1 MTELEIWAKWESQ
14 IVNGLYPLR
23 RFMGRSNH
31 SVVFQTEFKGQP
43 AAIKLLP
50 EDPSSAD
57 AQLALWT
64 RISGL
69 SHPNLMRILDS
80 GRCKLGG
87 HPFLFVVMDYAEQT
101 LAQILP
107 QRALTLDETRELLKP
122 TLAALAYLH
131 RKHLVQAQLTPPNF
145 LVVADQLKLAS
156 DTIRAAGD
164 RVLPDRKH
172 TLYDAPETRAG
183 TIETAADVWGL
194 GVTLVE
200 TLTQRPPAW
209 NAERGGEVKLPPNLP
224 EDFAGALRRCLD
236 INAAVRPTIQ
246 GLLADFTRVTEPVA
260 MPDPMYT
267 EAAAP
272 PEGPESTESEPAAF
286 GSAHPVEPTLS
297 VEPIQTAEPVLTE
310 APVMSAESAPSMRT
324 DLKPAARRASPAE
337 WRPSMR
343 WFGAAAAVLLG
354 LIVVVWFA
362 RHHRSGG
369 NAAATPMV
377 VQSAAKPMA
386 AAIAPLTAA
395 VAPASAATHQ
405 EIPTLSRA
413 ARNSLR
419 GEIKVAVRVT
429 VDKSG
434 SVVGEKLET
443 RGPSRYFAR
452 IAADAAK
459 QWRFVPADTP
469 AVRQYLLQFEFTRAG
484 ATAQLLNSPAS

>member
-31 SVVFQTEFKGQP
+31 SVVFQTEFKGQK

-50 EDPSSAD
+50 EDPSGAD

-64 RISGL
+64 RASGL

-107 QRALTLDETRELLKP
+107 HRALTLDETRELLKP

-164 RVLPDRKH
+164 RMLPDRKS

-200 TLTQRPPAW
+200 TLTQHPPAW

-224 EDFAGALRRCLD
+224 DDFASALRRCLD
-236 INAAVRPTIQ
+236 VNAAVRPTVQ
-246 GLLADFTRVTEPVA
+246 GLLADFTRVTEPMA
-260 MPDPMYT
+260 MPDPMYA
-267 EAAAP
+267 EAAAS
-272 PEGPESTESEPAAF
+272 PEASDSTESEPAAF
-286 GSAHPVEPTLS
+286 GSAHPVEPVLP
-297 VEPIQTAEPVLTE
+297 VEAIPTAEPVLADT
-310 APVMSAESAPSMRT
+310 PIMSTESAPPTLMER
-324 DLKPAARRASPAE
+324 PAAMPAAPAD
-337 WRPSMR
+337 WRLSTR
-343 WFGAAAAVLLG
+343 WLGAATAVCLG
-354 LIVVVWFA
+354 LILVVWIV
-362 RHHRSGG
+362 RHHRSAG
-369 NAAATPMV
+369 NPAATPMV
-377 VQSAAKPMA
+377 VQTAAKPMA
-386 AAIAPLTAA
+386 AAIPPLTAA
-395 VAPASAATHQ
+395 ATPGAAVIHQ
-405 EIPTLSRA
+405 EIPTLSRG
-413 ARNSLR
+413 ARNSVH
-419 GEIKVAVRVT
+419 GEIKVSVRVT

-434 SVVGEKLET
+434 NVVGEKLET
-443 RGPSRYFAR
+443 HGPSRYFAR
-452 IAADAAK
+452 IASDAAK
-459 QWRFVPADTP
+459 KWRFVPADT
-469 AVRQYLLQFEFTRAG
+469 AASRQYLLQFEFTRAG
-484 ATAQLLNSPAS
+484 ATAQMSTPPAS

>member
-31 SVVFQTEFKGQP
+31 SVVFQTEFKGQK

-69 SHPNLMRILDS
+69 SHPNLMQVLDS

-107 QRALTLDETRELLKP
+107 HRALTLDETRELLKP

-164 RVLPDRKH
+164 RMPPDRKS
-172 TLYDAPETRAG
+172 TLYDAPETRVG

-200 TLTQRPPAW
+200 TLTQHPPAW
-209 NAERGGEVKLPPNLP
+209 NPERGGEVRLPASLP
-224 EDFAGALRRCLD
+224 DDFASALRRCLD
-236 INAAVRPTIQ
+236 INPVVRPTIQ

-260 MPDPMYT
+260 MPDPMYA
-267 EAAAP
+267 EPPASPEVIAP
-272 PEGPESTESEPAAF
+272 PESEPAAF
-286 GSAHPVEPTLS
+286 GSAHPVDPVLI
-297 VEPIQTAEPVLTE
+297 VEPIQMAEPGLADAPVLNV
-310 APVMSAESAPSMRT
+310 APVMIERPAVMAAEPQ
-324 DLKPAARRASPAE
+324 PPARRATLAD
-337 WRPSMR
+337 WRPSTR
-343 WFGAAAAVLLG
+343 WLGLAAAVCLG
-354 LIVVVWFA
+354 LILVVWLA
-362 RHHRSGG
+362 RHQRSVG
-369 NAAATPMV
+369 NAPASSPMV
-377 VQSAAKPMA
+377 V
-386 AAIAPLTAA
+386 
-395 VAPASAATHQ
+395 
-405 EIPTLSRA
+405 
-413 ARNSLR
+413 
-419 GEIKVAVRVT
+419 
-429 VDKSG
+429 
-434 SVVGEKLET
+434 
-443 RGPSRYFAR
+443 PS
-452 IAADAAK
+452 
-459 QWRFVPADTP
+459 
-469 AVRQYLLQFEFTRAG
+469 AG
-484 ATAQLLNSPAS
+484 A

>member
-107 QRALTLDETRELLKP
+107 HRALTLDETRELLKP

-267 EAAAP
+267 EAAA
-272 PEGPESTESEPAAF
+272 S
-286 GSAHPVEPTLS
+286 VEPTLS

-310 APVMSAESAPSMRT
+310 APVMSAESAPSMRIDRRDAMT
-324 DLKPAARRASPAE
+324 ADLEPAARRAAPAD

-369 NAAATPMV
+369 NPAATPMV

-395 VAPASAATHQ
+395 AAPASAATHQ
-405 EIPTLSRA
+405 EIPTLSHG

-419 GEIKVAVRVT
+419 GEIKVVVRVT

-434 SVVGEKLET
+434 TVVGEKLET
-443 RGPSRYFAR
+443 RGPSKYFAR

-459 QWRFVPADTP
+459 KWRFVPADTA

>member
-31 SVVFQTEFKGQP
+31 SVVFQTEFKGQK

-57 AQLALWT
+57 VQLALWT

-69 SHPNLMRILDS
+69 SHPNLMQILDS

-107 QRALTLDETRELLKP
+107 HRALTLDETRELLKP

-164 RVLPDRKH
+164 RMPPDRKS

-183 TIETAADVWGL
+183 TIETAADMWGL

-200 TLTQRPPAW
+200 TLTQHPPAW
-209 NAERGGEVKLPPNLP
+209 NPERGGEVRLPASLP
-224 EDFAGALRRCLD
+224 DDFASALRRCLD
-236 INAAVRPTIQ
+236 INPAMRPTIQ
-246 GLLADFTRVTEPVA
+246 GLLADFTRVTQPVA
-260 MPDPMYT
+260 TPDPMYAEPSVT
-267 EAAAP
+267 AEAIES
-272 PEGPESTESEPAAF
+272 PELEPAAF

-297 VEPIQTAEPVLTE
+297 VEPIHTAEPVLTE
-310 APVMSAESAPSMRT
+310 APVMIERPTAVPA
-324 DLKPAARRASPAE
+324 DLKPAARRTELAN
-337 WRPSMR
+337 WRPATR
-343 WFGAAAAVLLG
+343 WLGAAATVCLG
-354 LIVVVWFA
+354 LILVVWVG
-362 RHHRSGG
+362 RYHRSGG
-369 NAAATPMV
+369 TAPAPSPMV
-377 VQSAAKPMA
+377 VPSAAKPMA

-395 VAPASAATHQ
+395 VAPAAAATHQ
-405 EIPTLSRA
+405 EIPALSRG
-413 ARNSLR
+413 ARNSVR

-434 SVVGEKLET
+434 TVVSEKLET
-443 RGPSRYFAR
+443 HGPSKYFAR
-452 IAADAAK
+452 IASDAAK
-459 QWRFVPADTP
+459 KWRFMPADT
-469 AVRQYLLQFEFTRAG
+469 AASRQYLLQFEFTRAG
-484 ATAQLLNSPAS
+484 ATAQMLNPPAS